1 MFIQVDKLKK
11 QPRRI
16 DIDETASAFPVLV
29 ELSQQ
34 DNITFGDPV
43 RGTLTA
49 CWAGD
54 VIEVSGH
61 IATSVETACARCLM
75 PVKSDLSVDL
85 MLCYSSKSEDEIES
99 EEVEIRSEDL
109 GLILYSGLE
118 IDLRPDLA
126 QEIVMAIP
134 QQLLCDQACR
144 GLCPE
149 CGMNLNQGQCD
160 CEKPVFH
167 AGLAAL
173 KNFQLKQ

>member
-1 MFIQVDKLKK
+1 MFIQVDKLKR
-11 QPRRI
+11 QPRHI
-16 DIDETASAFPVLV
+16 EIDEAASVFPVLL
-29 ELSQQ
+29 ELAQQ
-34 DNITFGDPV
+34 ENISFDAHV

-61 IATSVETACARCLM
+61 IATTVGMACARCLA
-75 PVKSDLSVDL
+75 PVKSDLSIDV
-85 MLCYSSKSEDEIES
+85 MLCYNSKSEDAVES
-99 EEVEIRSEDL
+99 EEVEIRGEEL

-118 IDLRPDLA
+118 IDLRPDLG

-149 CGMNLNQGQCD
+149 CGINLNQDQCS

-173 KNFQLKQ
+173 KGFKLKQ